1 MSLHPGGANR
11 PVAIVTGGTRG
22 IGRSVVEVLCRDGF
36 AVVFT
41 HSNSDADARDAEKWG
56 RLRGYSLRAV
66 RLDVTDDHA
75 PQTLLDRAE
84 SFGQVAALVNN
95 AGITGSIGAF
105 TDLTDED
112 LRRVMEVNLVAPTRL
127 CREIIR
133 RWTSDE
139 SIGPSASG
147 RSIANISSIA
157 ARTGSPGEY
166 VAYAAAK
173 AGVEALT
180 TGLAREFGP
189 VGIRVNAVS
198 PGTTDTTIHAR
209 AGEPG
214 RAQRVGAS
222 VPLGRPGNPV
232 EIAEAVT
239 WLLSPRASYVTGA
252 VLNVSGG
259 L

>member
-1 MSLHPGGANR
+1 MG
-11 PVAIVTGGTRG
+11 
-22 IGRSVVEVLCRDGF
+22 
-36 AVVFT
+36 
-41 HSNSDADARDAEKWG
+41 
-56 RLRGYSLRAV
+56 
-66 RLDVTDDHA
+66 LD
-75 PQTLLDRAE
+75 P
-84 SFGQVAALVNN
+84 
-95 AGITGSIGAF
+95 
-105 TDLTDED
+105 
-112 LRRVMEVNLVAPTRL
+112 
-127 CREIIR
+127 
-133 RWTSDE
+133 
-139 SIGPSASG
+139 
-147 RSIANISSIA
+147 SIA